1 MTDSKR
7 GFSELWEILFSCPE
21 KEAANGRTGH
31 AKSVIHFLKTKP
43 DLNQRMLYCIR
54 GDTLK
59 ERILIIED
67 ETAIQTILAELLT
80 DAGYDVEA
88 AGDGVEG
95 ITKFKEQEYSLVLL
109 DIMMPKI
116 SGYAVCEMIRRESDV
131 PVIMLTAL
139 DEEEAQIKAFEL
151 KVDDYITK
159 PFSVKLVLL
168 RVEAVLRRMK
178 EKESSE
184 HEAIL
189 GSQNIRMDRTSRK
202 VSVYGK
208 EVALTHKEYELL
220 ELFMLHPGQV
230 FSREHLLDR
239 VWGYEIACEE
249 KTVNIHIMNLRKKLG
264 IDVIETVRGV
274 GYRFG
279 K

>member
-1 MTDSKR
+1 M
-7 GFSELWEILFSCPE
+7 
-21 KEAANGRTGH
+21 
-31 AKSVIHFLKTKP
+31 
-43 DLNQRMLYCIR
+43 
-54 GDTLK
+54 K

-116 SGYAVCEMIRRESDV
+116 SGYAVCEMIRRESNV

-274 GYRFG
+274 GYRFV

>member
-1 MTDSKR
+1 M
-7 GFSELWEILFSCPE
+7 
-21 KEAANGRTGH
+21 
-31 AKSVIHFLKTKP
+31 
-43 DLNQRMLYCIR
+43 
-54 GDTLK
+54 K